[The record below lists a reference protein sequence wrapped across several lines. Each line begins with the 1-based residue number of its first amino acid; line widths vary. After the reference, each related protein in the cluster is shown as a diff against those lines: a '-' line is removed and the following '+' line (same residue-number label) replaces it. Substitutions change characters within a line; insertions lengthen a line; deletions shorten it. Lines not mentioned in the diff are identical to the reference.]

1 MNYGIFAILVAI
13 VVASDTTTFHLRKEK
28 NYCNLNNVECIDN
41 SDCCS
46 KICNM
51 VFSWDELKSVCSE
64 NVDDVVDVDVAVDVA
79 CSGEGSTCNSQNDC
93 CGSLSCEP
101 SSYNGSGDWSC
112 K

>member
-64 NVDDVVDVDVAVDVA
+64 NVDVAVDVA